1 MHNDLLRRAPVS
13 SVQTMSQID
22 PITHRLTSNAQAST
36 SRNYKA
42 DLTEDLANMFKAK
55 LGVGMG
61 GSRLHQ
67 KPYPDDFDLVS
78 YPVGWCV
85 PNLIKFNGDD
95 NRTTWGHISQ
105 YVAQL
110 GEASSSDALRVRL
123 FSLSLTGTAFSWFS
137 SLPPNS
143 VHSWNELEQKFHDH
157 FYSGVNEAKLTDLTS
172 VKQGRDESIHDYFTR
187 FKDAKKSVFQFVNF

>member
-36 SRNYKA
+36 SINYKA

-67 KPYPDDFDLVS
+67 KPYPNDFDLVS
-78 YPVGWCV
+78 YLVGWCV
-85 PNLIKFNGDD
+85 PDFIKFNGDD
-95 NRTTWGHISQ
+95 NRTTWKHISQ

-110 GEASSSDALRVRL
+110 GEASSSKALRVCL

-172 VKQGRDESIHDYFTR
+172 VKQNRDESVSNYF
-187 FKDAKKSVFQFVNF
+187 KK